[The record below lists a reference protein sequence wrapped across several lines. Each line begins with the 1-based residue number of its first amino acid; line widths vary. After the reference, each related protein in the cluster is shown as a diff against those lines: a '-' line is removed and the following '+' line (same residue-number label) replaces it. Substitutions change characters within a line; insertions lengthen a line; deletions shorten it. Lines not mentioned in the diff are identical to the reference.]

1 MKKDDE
7 LIEILQ
13 KQVLNYTV
21 KDLEICF
28 VYESQDEIGRVEIF
42 NKVENKNVKV
52 FIGDQINIE
61 FISKIF
67 PQFFN
72 KKVSFKEIIEKN
84 QSDWQSCNFKNW
96 KTTEIIYCKL
106 GWCIDVMEDFDEH
119 IDILLN
125 IEKFIEDL
133 QKLEKPFIK

>member
-1 MKKDDE
+1 MIMKTDDE

-13 KQVLNYTV
+13 KEVLNYTV
-21 KDLEICF
+21 KDLEIYF
-28 VYESQDEIGRVEIF
+28 VYETQDEIGRVGIF
-42 NKVENKNVKV
+42 NTVENKNVKV

-61 FISKIF
+61 FITKTY
-67 PQFFN
+67 PQFFKKN
-72 KKVSFKEIIEKN
+72 KFDNVISKHKSVWD
-84 QSDWQSCNFKNW
+84 SDNFKNW

-125 IEKFIEDL
+125 IQKFIEDL
-133 QKLEKPFIK
+133 QKLEKQ